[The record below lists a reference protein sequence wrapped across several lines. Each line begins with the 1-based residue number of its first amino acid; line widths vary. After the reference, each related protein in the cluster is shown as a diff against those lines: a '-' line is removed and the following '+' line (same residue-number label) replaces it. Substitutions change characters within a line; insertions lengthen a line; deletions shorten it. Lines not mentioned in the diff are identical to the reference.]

1 MNSARVNVGFCM
13 YVYDKIND
21 PVVTHNVVD
30 SFVALKRAIESNGD
44 TNITTIIYSVDRVH
58 KWFEETYTR
67 KETMDIDDIK
77 KFIFMFN
84 MVFGLRGNIIIDDDT
99 VSIAFKFA
107 RKNAMV
113 QFSIRGDKQSDILYM
128 ESFVPGRVNKF
139 MCEIPNLLTR
149 RRGRSSPSS
158 FFYGSLHTTQGLDIS
173 PPKKA
178 MSHLLFSGI
187 YLFTLF
193 RVVDIVPTICPLR
206 L

>member
-139 MCEIPNLLTR
+139 MCGIPNL
-149 RRGRSSPSS
+149 
-158 FFYGSLHTTQGLDIS
+158 
-173 PPKKA
+173 
-178 MSHLLFSGI
+178 
-187 YLFTLF
+187 
-193 RVVDIVPTICPLR
+193 
-206 L
+206 